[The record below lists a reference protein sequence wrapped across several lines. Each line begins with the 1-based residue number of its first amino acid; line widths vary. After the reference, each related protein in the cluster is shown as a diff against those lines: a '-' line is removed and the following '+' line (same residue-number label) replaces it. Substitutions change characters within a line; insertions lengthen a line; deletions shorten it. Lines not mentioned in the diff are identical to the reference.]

1 MLGELAKF
9 TRHSPQRLAELDPG
23 CSGRQAQPSLCLRA
37 LGGAGEALQLAFVDP
52 SGAVRLASVV
62 LDSQGST
69 AVACSC
75 APGGACACAAEAA

>member
-1 MLGELAKF
+1 MRVKYLLTLSMLICGHAF
-9 TRHSPQRLAELDPG
+9 ST
-23 CSGRQAQPSLCLRA
+23 A
-37 LGGAGEALQLAFVDP
+37 LKMQLAFVDP

-75 APGGACACAAEAA
+75 APGGACACAAVTVCAAVFF